1 MIKEYHF
8 EDKTETYLRIWQKI
22 MFGKEVLD
30 LDLLKD
36 TEIKHTE
43 HSYRFKIQQF
53 DNNTRAIYLNGVLNL
68 VTSEES
74 IYNYLDTGRAYTNL
88 YSRYSSGSRIY
99 IYNDMLIT
107 EPQIKDFEDY
117 KDKDD
122 MNLKKIGDISGQEV
136 LLVFNEDL
144 DRIKQRLAEL
154 RAEREAIEREEKQAE
169 IKDLQEKEKVISLIK
184 QYDKMTL
191 LEDKEVII
199 KDNYIIDKG
208 KGLKIQ
214 FKDKVINIFEKGDL
228 VSDSLDYQGN
238 FIRIDY
244 RKFLHILARVYN
256 LGKWEEPIEN
266 KLKTLHKKWLNFKI
280 YSYNVETKE
289 EKFLS
294 EIKIENNVNDKGKL
308 RFKVNGVKMPIQK
321 MEKVMN
327 FLGAD
332 YYYNSETII
341 ERLNNLNSY
350 LEKIRIYSG
359 TQLELLNG
367 KDIEISISGIK
378 IPLHF
383 NITAEDKDHWE
394 ISIDNFKAKKDYTA
408 VKESFRWLSGGGLS
422 AIGRICNNFDDN
434 NKELEEVLINKIKV
448 FVEKRRLAEEKAE
461 GLFNEFLE
469 KNKARIIKKDNGY
482 IVKGKLKNYL
492 IKMKNEEDVGVWSYP
507 GNDYICIEEKTQAGK
522 YLCKYDKLLQFCLTM
537 LNDNNMRENIYTIR

>member
-1 MIKEYHF
+1 MIKEYHL
-8 EDKTETYLRIWQKI
+8 EDRAETYLRIWQKI

-30 LDLLKD
+30 LSLFEN
-36 TEIKHTE
+36 TEIKDTQY
-43 HSYRFKIQQF
+43 SYRFKIQQF
-53 DNNTRAIYLNGVLNL
+53 DNNTRVVYLNGNLIL

-74 IYNYLDTGRAYTNL
+74 IYNYLDTGRVYTSM
-88 YSRYSSGSRIY
+88 YSRYSYNIIY
-99 IYNDMLIT
+99 IYNDILIT
-107 EPQIKDFEDY
+107 EQQIKDFEDY
-117 KDKDD
+117 KDKDN
-122 MNLKKIGDISGQEV
+122 MNLKKIGNMAGKEIV
-136 LLVFNEDL
+136 LVFNEDL

-154 RAEREAIEREEKQAE
+154 RAEREAIEKEEKQAE
-169 IKDLQEKEKVISLIK
+169 ISNLQEKERVESLIK
-184 QYDKMTL
+184 QYDKMIL
-191 LEDKEVII
+191 LEDKDIII
-199 KDNYIIDKG
+199 KDNYIIDKV

-214 FKDKVINIFEKGDL
+214 FKDKVINIFEKEDL
-228 VSDSLDYQGN
+228 VSDNLDYQGN

-244 RKFLHILARVYN
+244 RKFLYILARVYN
-256 LGKWEEPIEN
+256 LGKWEKPIEE

-289 EKFLS
+289 EKLLS
-294 EIKIENNVNDKGKL
+294 EVKIENNVNDKGKL
-308 RFKVNGVKMPIQK
+308 RFVVNGVKMPIQK

-332 YYYNSETII
+332 YYHNSETII
-341 ERLNNLNSY
+341 ERLKDLNNY
-350 LEKIRIYSG
+350 LERIRIYSG

-367 KDIEISISGIK
+367 KDIEISISGIR
-378 IPLHF
+378 IPIHF

-422 AIGRICNNFDDN
+422 SIGKICNNFDD
-434 NKELEEVLINKIKV
+434 KKLEEVLINKIKV

-469 KNKARIIKKDNGY
+469 KNKARVIKKDNGY

-492 IKMKNEEDVGVWSYP
+492 VKMKNEEDVGVWSYP

>member
-1 MIKEYHF
+1 MIKEYHL
-8 EDKTETYLRIWQKI
+8 EDRAETYLRIWQKI

-30 LDLLKD
+30 LSLFEN
-36 TEIKHTE
+36 TEIKDTQY
-43 HSYRFKIQQF
+43 SYRFKIQQF
-53 DNNTRAIYLNGVLNL
+53 DNNTRVVYLNGNLIL

-74 IYNYLDTGRAYTNL
+74 IYNYLDTGRVYTSM
-88 YSRYSSGSRIY
+88 YSRYSYNIIY
-99 IYNDMLIT
+99 IYNDILIT
-107 EPQIKDFEDY
+107 EQQIKDFEDY
-117 KDKDD
+117 KDKDN
-122 MNLKKIGDISGQEV
+122 MNLKKIGNMAGKEIV
-136 LLVFNEDL
+136 LVFNEDL

-154 RAEREAIEREEKQAE
+154 RAEREAIEKEEKQAE
-169 IKDLQEKEKVISLIK
+169 ISNLQEKERVESLIK
-184 QYDKMTL
+184 QYDKMIL
-191 LEDKEVII
+191 LEDKDIII
-199 KDNYIIDKG
+199 KDNYIIDKV

-214 FKDKVINIFEKGDL
+214 FKDKVINIFEKEDL
-228 VSDSLDYQGN
+228 VSDNLDYKGN

-244 RKFLHILARVYN
+244 RKFLYILARVYN
-256 LGKWEEPIEN
+256 LGKWEKPIEE

-289 EKFLS
+289 EKLLS
-294 EIKIENNVNDKGKL
+294 EVKIENNVNDKGKL
-308 RFKVNGVKMPIQK
+308 RFVVNGVKMPIQK

-332 YYYNSETII
+332 YYHNSETII
-341 ERLNNLNSY
+341 ERLKDLNNY
-350 LEKIRIYSG
+350 LERIRIYSG

-367 KDIEISISGIK
+367 KDIEISISGIR
-378 IPLHF
+378 IPIHF

-422 AIGRICNNFDDN
+422 SIGKICNNIDDN

-461 GLFNEFLE
+461 GLFKEFLE
-469 KNKARIIKKDNGY
+469 KNKARVIKKDNGY

-492 IKMKNEEDVGVWSYP
+492 VKMKNEEDVGVWSYP

>member
-1 MIKEYHF
+1 
-8 EDKTETYLRIWQKI
+8 
-22 MFGKEVLD
+22 
-30 LDLLKD
+30 
-36 TEIKHTE
+36 
-43 HSYRFKIQQF
+43 
-53 DNNTRAIYLNGVLNL
+53 
-68 VTSEES
+68 
-74 IYNYLDTGRAYTNL
+74 
-88 YSRYSSGSRIY
+88 
-99 IYNDMLIT
+99 MLIT
-107 EPQIKDFEDY
+107 GPQIKDFEDY

-122 MNLKKIGDISGQEV
+122 MNLKKIGDIPGQEV

-199 KDNYIIDKG
+199 KDNYIIDKS

-244 RKFLHILARVYN
+244 RKFLHILARIYN

-266 KLKTLHKKWLNFKI
+266 KLKKLHKKWLNFKI

-332 YYYNSETII
+332 CYYNSETII
-341 ERLNNLNSY
+341 ERLNNLNNY

-367 KDIEISISGIK
+367 KNIEISISGIK

-469 KNKARIIKKDNGY
+469 KNKARVIKKDSGY

-522 YLCKYDKLLQFCLTM
+522 YLCKYDKLLQFALTM